1 MNRKLAK
8 KMAVVQRQFSQA
20 LQQIPVAA
28 SRDQIKPARF
38 EGHRGVEVQGRFVW
52 GVSSREYWK
61 FCKAK
66 AEA

>member
-8 KMAVVQRQFSQA
+8 KMAVIKAQFSQA
-20 LQQIPVAA
+20 LQEMPVAER
-28 SRDQIKPARF
+28 RDQIKPAYF

-61 FCKAK
+61 FCKA
-66 AEA
+66 EA